1 MSHSRR
7 TPVNDDME
15 TISGL
20 EDGETA
26 ADDVEPS
33 CESYATE
40 GSILNRA
47 SDKDTQQ
54 NDTIDLKATKQSL
67 HARSNSSFVC
77 CCFCAVYAA
86 EYVALCVFIVCVTN
100 WLALFIFIASSAGT

>member
-67 HARSNSSFVC
+67 HARSNSSFRRVLEHKQGRRDPRLSWT
-77 CCFCAVYAA
+77 VQ
-86 EYVALCVFIVCVTN
+86 EVKRQ
-100 WLALFIFIASSAGT
+100 